1 MDFNQS
7 FNEAVKSNFRYITQD
22 VTDEWKYEEFHLEQC
37 CWAEILL
44 YIKDP

>member
-22 VTDEWKYEEFHLEQC
+22 VTDEWKYEEFHLEQ
-37 CWAEILL
+37 
-44 YIKDP
+44 